1 VKIYDFFFAPI
12 PHQLCIYLA
21 EKAYRFRWRE
31 IPLERI
37 DLRKGDNRD
46 PEFLS
51 KNPLSAL
58 PVLELGDG

>member
-1 VKIYDFFFAPI
+1 VKIYDFFFAPN
-12 PHQLCIYLA
+12 PHKLHIYLA

-51 KNPLSAL
+51 KNPLERAA
-58 PVLELGDG
+58 GFRAG